1 MLKRIKSAVLPSSP
15 KALVVGLMVVA
26 LLVSTGV
33 AWAASVTFSQDQIV
47 GVGNRPTSVT
57 SADFNGDAQRD
68 LAVAN
73 IFSDNVSVLLGN
85 GDGTFQ
91 AAQNFGAGD
100 GPRDI
105 LNVDFN
111 GDGFLDLA
119 VTNNAGVDNP
129 VNQVSVLLG
138 NGDGTFGAPQSF
150 AVGLSPERL
159 TSADFNGDGNAD
171 LATANPGSA
180 TPDPGGGFSYKVSVL
195 LGNGD
200 GTFQG
205 VQNIPT
211 GGCPY
216 GITSADFNNDGHADL
231 VTAAKCVGGEG
242 VWVHLGNGDGSFGA
256 AQRFALKGFPS
267 PRDIIN
273 VDFNDDGDQDVAVA
287 NDFGGVAGVYVL
299 LGNGD
304 GTFQADQSFGAGNL
318 PFDLTSADF
327 DGDAK
332 ADLAVANFLS
342 NNVSVLLGNGN
353 GTLQEAK
360 NFRAGLGP
368 GGLTNADFNDDAKPD
383 LAVANVRSG
392 DVSAGNVSVLL
403 NGDFTLPSITVPNDI
418 TVDATSPDGEVVTY
432 EVTVTDDGDPNPTLS
447 CDPASDSTF
456 PIGATTVECT
466 ATDSS
471 GHSAYASFNV
481 VVRGAAEQ
489 ISTLKEAVANL
500 GFQRSLNQSLQAK
513 LNDALAHVNA
523 GRRVPACNK
532 LSDFNSQVRAQ
543 SGKQIDPGDAEILTT
558 DSNRIKAVIG
568 CK

>member
-1 MLKRIKSAVLPSSP
+1 MKRTVLLLSTIV
-15 KALVVGLMVVA
+15 AA
-26 LLVSTGV
+26 LLVPTGV
-33 AWAASVTFSQDQIV
+33 AWAASVAFSQGQIV
-47 GVGNRPTSVT
+47 AVGDGPDPRPASVT
-57 SADFNGDAQRD
+57 SADFNGDSEGD

-105 LNVDFN
+105 LSVDFN
-111 GDGFLDLA
+111 GDGDADLA
-119 VTNNAGVDNP
+119 VTNNAGGNNSA
-129 VNQVSVLLG
+129 NQVSVLLG

-159 TSADFNGDGNAD
+159 TSGDFDGDGNAD

-200 GTFQG
+200 GTFQA

-211 GGCPY
+211 GSCPY
-216 GITSADFNNDGHADL
+216 GITSADFNNDGYADL
-231 VTAAKCVGGEG
+231 VTATKCVGGEG
-242 VWVHLGNGDGSFGA
+242 VWIHLGNGDGSFGA
-256 AQRFALKGFPS
+256 AQRFALEGFPS

-287 NDFGGVAGVYVL
+287 NDFGGDRGVYVL

-304 GTFQADQSFGAGNL
+304 GTFQADQSFVAGNG

-332 ADLAVANFLS
+332 ADLAVANIFS
-342 NNVSVLLGNGN
+342 DNVSVLLGNGD

-360 NFRAGLGP
+360 NFGAGDGP

-383 LAVANVRSG
+383 LAVANVFS
-392 DVSAGNVSVLL
+392 GNVSVLL
-403 NGDFTLPSITVPNDI
+403 NGDFTPPTINVPTDM
-418 TVDATSPDGEVVTY
+418 TVDATSPNGEAVTY

-447 CDPASDSTF
+447 CDPTSGSTF
-456 PIGATTVECT
+456 PIGTTIVECT

-471 GHSAYASFNV
+471 GHSANASFYV

-489 ISTLKEAVANL
+489 IGSLRETVANL
-500 GFQRSLNQSLQAK
+500 GLRTSLNRSLQAK
-513 LNDALAHVNA
+513 LDDALAHVNA
-523 GRRVPACNK
+523 GRTVPACNK
-532 LSDFNSQVRAQ
+532 LSDFNSQVSAQ
-543 SGKQIDPGDAEILTT
+543 SGKNIDSGYAEILTT
-558 DSNRIKAVIG
+558 DANRIKAVLG